1 VLNICKIDL
10 YKMGNLFSC
19 SFVGD
24 AGVTGELLLASGEE
38 WRFSGGQ
45 KK

>member
-1 VLNICKIDL
+1 
-10 YKMGNLFSC
+10 MGNLFSF

-24 AGVTGELLLASGEE
+24 DGVTGELLLASGEE